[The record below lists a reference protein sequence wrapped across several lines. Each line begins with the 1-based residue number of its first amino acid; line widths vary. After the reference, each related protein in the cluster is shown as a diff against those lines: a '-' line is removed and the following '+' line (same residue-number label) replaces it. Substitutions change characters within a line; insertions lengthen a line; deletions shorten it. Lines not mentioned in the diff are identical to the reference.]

1 MTTPA
6 STTTPAATYAPPA
19 GGGRFVWH
27 DLMTTDA
34 SRAQEF
40 YGALLGWTTQVMP
53 MGEFGD
59 YRMVS
64 AGAHGVGGI
73 VPLDPSHGIPSHWIG
88 YMAVGDVDATCAR
101 IDATGGKTCVPPT
114 DIPTIGRF
122 AVCEDPS
129 GALFSPFRPLDG
141 PTVEPPAE
149 PPAGT
154 VAWNEL
160 LTPDPQGMAA
170 FYAPLL
176 GWTHEKMGTSAQ
188 GDYWLFR
195 RGGEFAGGM
204 MPMPPSA
211 EARPQWL
218 PYFAV
223 ESLDAALARIPAL
236 GGTVLRGPIDLQQW
250 GWMAVAQDPT
260 GAYFA
265 VLGNR
270 SSM

>member
-6 STTTPAATYAPPA
+6 PTSATTPDISYAPPA

-34 SRAQEF
+34 ARAHAF
-40 YGALLGWTTQVMP
+40 YSALFGWTTQVMP

-59 YRMVS
+59 YQMVS
-64 AGAHGVGGI
+64 VGEHGVGGI
-73 VPLDPSHGIPSHWIG
+73 VPLEASHGIPSHWIA
-88 YMAVGDVDATCAR
+88 YLAVGDVDAACAR

-141 PTVEPPAE
+141 PTSEPPMRG
-149 PPAGT
+149 PAGT

-160 LTPDPQGMAA
+160 LTTDPQAMAA

-176 GWTHEKMGTSAQ
+176 GWTHETMDMGEQ
-188 GDYWLFR
+188 GCYWLFR
-195 RGGEFAGGM
+195 RGGEFAAGM
-204 MPMPPSA
+204 MQMPPAA
-211 EARPQWL
+211 EARPHWL

-223 ESLDAALARIPAL
+223 ASADAAAERITAL
-236 GGTVLRGPIDLQQW
+236 GGTRLHGPVDIQDW
-250 GWMAVAQDPT
+250 GRMAVAQDPT

-265 VLGNR
+265 VLEDKH
-270 SSM
+270 